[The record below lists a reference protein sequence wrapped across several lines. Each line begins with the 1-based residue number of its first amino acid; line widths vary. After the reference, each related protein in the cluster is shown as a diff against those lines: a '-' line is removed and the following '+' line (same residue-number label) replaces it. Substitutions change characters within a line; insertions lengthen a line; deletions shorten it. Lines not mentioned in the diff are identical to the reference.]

1 MKRRDFIKAASPML
15 AIPFLLNGLPLRAM
29 TRTPE
34 LDTMINALAETDRV
48 LVLVQLNGGN
58 DGINT
63 VVPLDQLSTYNSLR
77 THVALPERSLLK
89 INNNATGLHPALGTY
104 TDATKYKFNINR
116 LYQENKAVI
125 VQGVSYPNP
134 NLSHFRATDVWM
146 SASDY
151 DKYLGT
157 GWAGRYLNTLYPGYP
172 DGYPNTTMPDPPA
185 IQIGGVMSLALQ
197 GSSQSMG
204 IAINNPQSFYQ
215 SINGTKSGP
224 FSEPP
229 DTRPGNE
236 LKFLRQV
243 EAESQ
248 AYASNINNAAKTAN
262 KATYPAAGTNSL
274 ADQLKIVASLVAGGL
289 KTRIYVVSLGGFD
302 THAAQVDATDKT
314 LGNHATLLARLSEA
328 VGLFY
333 EDLRLLGADN
343 RVLTMTFSEFGRR
356 VQDNASDGT
365 DHGTAAPLFVFGN
378 NVEAGIRGVNPSL
391 TDLDNGNLKM
401 QHDFRQVYASVLAQ
415 WFGANTAELNAS
427 VLKDFQ
433 QIPIVK
439 QSSTG
444 VTDDVVNAT
453 VLQLRNNPNPVNGVG
468 TTIQYVLPESADVW
482 LRVLDVNGRVIT
494 ELVREYQSAGEHSI
508 HFNADTVPSG
518 TYFYEIRAGRRI
530 TSNRMIVE
538 H

>member
-453 VLQLRNNPNPVNGVG
+453 ALQLRNNPNPVNGVG

>member
-1 MKRRDFIKAASPML
+1 ML
-15 AIPFLLNGLPLRAM
+15 AIPFLLNGMPLRAM

-34 LDTMINALAETDRV
+34 LDAMVNALEETDRV

-89 INNNATGLHPALGTY
+89 INNNTTGLHPALGTY
-104 TDATKYKFNINR
+104 TDATKYKFNINK

-185 IQIGGVMSLALQ
+185 IQIGGIMSLALQ

-204 IAINNPQSFYQ
+204 IAINDPSTFLALVGTGK
-215 SINGTKSGP
+215 NGSVFAT
-224 FSEPP
+224 PP

-248 AYASNINNAAKTAN
+248 AYAKNIDAAAAKVTN
-262 KATYPAAGTNSL
+262 KVTYPASNQNSL
-274 ADQLKIVASLVAGGL
+274 ATQLQVVAKLVAGGL

-427 VLKDFQ
+427 VLKDFT